1 MAAKSTAAAKKIVAP
16 DMRQAL
22 QKVREQLG
30 PDAVILSNRKVQGG
44 VEITASVDYQAVLDA
59 HRQKERERKHVP
71 EFVDESAE
79 MIPEPGS
86 DKDVI
91 KRNLIAAKEHAAR
104 RQLRDQFSQQRAN
117 QDFSHAGLV
126 ENLSTYQQAPSL
138 QQTAT
143 QNKAPGTSQKP
154 RQRQPQQEEMPQ
166 FIEEN
171 VGHDERY
178 RADFVENYDRYNS
191 TRAVSGEYD
200 PTFDEPGY
208 RQREM
213 NEIDPFSDP
222 VADLQNQ
229 VETRLDETSSQEDIK
244 SVKQELNQL
253 RSLLSSQLNSMSW
266 GDYSYRHPLAAAVFK
281 RLRKIGL
288 SAPLCRSLLNQVDE
302 TLPKKQA
309 WLRVLTDLSNRLP
322 ISADPIIDKSGV
334 VAFVGPAGVGK
345 TTTIAKLAA
354 EYALRHGPESLALI
368 TTDSYRIAGH
378 EQLRTLAQILK
389 VPLRIA
395 NEQNPLDVVVKSLSR
410 KQMIFIDTA
419 GLSCKDESF
428 DHQMKLLEKSS
439 IPMNTWLV
447 LSSTSQRRILEKTV
461 NEYKHL
467 NLSGSILTKLD
478 ESASLGEALS
488 VIVESRLPMSYVTN
502 GQNIPDDIQRPKA
515 NQLINLAVSL
525 SKEADDEESEIAD
538 MFAEVMVG

>member
-1 MAAKSTAAAKKIVAP
+1 MAAKPTAAAKKIVAP

-59 HRQKERERKHVP
+59 HRLKERERKHVP
-71 EFVDESAE
+71 DFVDESVE
-79 MIPEPGS
+79 MVPETGS
-86 DKDVI
+86 SKDVI

-117 QDFSHAGLV
+117 QEFDHVGLV
-126 ENLSTYQQAPSL
+126 ENLSTSQQAPV
-138 QQTAT
+138 
-143 QNKAPGTSQKP
+143 
-154 RQRQPQQEEMPQ
+154 RPQQQEVPEFVEEQ
-166 FIEEN
+166 AI
-171 VGHDERY
+171 HDERY

-191 TRAVSGEYD
+191 TRAVAGEYD
-200 PTFDEPGY
+200 PSFDEPVY
-208 RQREM
+208 NPRTV

-229 VETRLDETSSQEDIK
+229 VEAKLDESSSQEDIK

-309 WLRVLTDLSNRLP
+309 WLRVLTDLSDRLP

-395 NEQNPLDVVVKSLSR
+395 NEQNPLDAVVKSLAR
-410 KQMIFIDTA
+410 KQMVFIDTA

-439 IPMNTWLV
+439 IAMNTWLV

-488 VIVESRLPMSYVTN
+488 VIVENRLPMSYVTN

>member
-1 MAAKSTAAAKKIVAP
+1 MTAKKIIAA

-22 QKVREQLG
+22 KKVRDQLG

-71 EFVDESAE
+71 AFVDDSADMVPRKASE
-79 MIPEPGS
+79 
-86 DKDVI
+86 KDLI
-91 KRNLIAAKEHAAR
+91 KRDLLAAKEEASRQELREHFAR
-104 RQLRDQFSQQRAN
+104 ERNKRVAMHQ
-117 QDFSHAGLV
+117 GLV
-126 ENLSTYQQAPSL
+126 EN
-138 QQTAT
+138 T
-143 QNKAPGTSQKP
+143 QGRLP
-154 RQRQPQQEEMPQ
+154 R
-166 FIEEN
+166 
-171 VGHDERY
+171 GD
-178 RADFVENYDRYNS
+178 
-191 TRAVSGEYD
+191 YD
-200 PTFDEPGY
+200 PEEEQQFQERAPARQVQEP
-208 RQREM
+208 
-213 NEIDPFSDP
+213 DAFADP
-222 VADLQNQ
+222 VKTLQDQ
-229 VETRLDETSSQEDIK
+229 VEARFNSSSSPEDI
-244 SVKQELNQL
+244 SAVKQELDQL
-253 RSLLSSQLNSMSW
+253 KSLLSNQLNNMSW

-302 TLPKKQA
+302 TLPKKEA
-309 WLRVLTDLSNRLP
+309 WLKVLTDLSNRIPL
-322 ISADPIIDKSGV
+322 SQHAIIDEPGV

-354 EYALRHGPESLALI
+354 EYALRHGPESLALV

-389 VPLRIA
+389 VPLRIV
-395 NEQNPLDVVVKSLSR
+395 NEQNPLDVVLRSLSR
-410 KQMIFIDTA
+410 KQMVFIDTA
-419 GLSCKDESF
+419 GLSAKDDSF

-439 IPMNTWLV
+439 IEMKTWLV
-447 LSSTSQRRILEKTV
+447 LSSTNQRRILEKTMK
-461 NEYKHL
+461 EYEHL
-467 NLSGSILTKLD
+467 KVTGSILTKLD

-488 VIVESRLPMSYVTN
+488 VIIENRLAMAYVTN

-525 SKEADDEESEIAD
+525 SREADYEESDIAD